1 MKHDQLIT
9 ARPAPETTPLP
20 ASHAVTSTL
29 LSVPSKAESLKAAV
43 LMLADISTLYRWN
56 RTPRII
62 LCRPSFTQNDEIH
75 PDRVCSSS
83 VFIFIV
89 WWQSTM
95 HPFYC

>member
-1 MKHDQLIT
+1 MYSARDRDVKHDQLIT

-75 PDRVCSSS
+75 PD
-83 VFIFIV
+83 
-89 WWQSTM
+89 
-95 HPFYC
+95 